1 MMFKEPNKQQID
13 SLIKLALNEDV
24 GLGDITTRS
33 IVSAGDIF
41 EAEILAKNDMVLCG
55 LDIFKA
61 VFCHLDT
68 FVSYYD
74 DIFKD
79 GDFIKSG
86 TIFLKMKGR
95 GVALLEG
102 ERVALNI
109 IQRLCGIASLTKQYV
124 DRAKPIKILDTRKTT
139 PGIRIFEKYA
149 VHCGGGVN
157 HRFGLFDAI
166 LIKDNHIKAA
176 GGIIQAITTVRK
188 TNKNLM
194 EIEVEASTIEE
205 VKDAIVA
212 KSDTIMLDNMTIEEI
227 IKSVEII
234 DGKAK
239 IEVSGSI
246 SLQKID
252 TLSKLDINFISIG
265 SLTHSPKASDISM
278 NFILP

>member
-1 MMFKEPNKQQID
+1 MFKEKNKNQID
-13 SLIKLALNEDV
+13 NLIKLALNEDV

-33 IVSAGDIF
+33 IVSEKDIF
-41 EAEILAKNDMVLCG
+41 QAEILAKNDLVLCG

-61 VFCHLDT
+61 VFFYLDT
-68 FVSYYD
+68 NISYCD

-139 PGIRIFEKYA
+139 PGFRTFEKYA
-149 VHCGGGVN
+149 VLCGGGVN

-166 LIKDNHIKAA
+166 LIKDNHIKAS
-176 GGIIQAITTVRK
+176 GGITQAIEAVRK
-188 TNKNLM
+188 SNKGLIQ
-194 EIEVEASTIEE
+194 IEVEASTLEE
-205 VKDAIVA
+205 VKDAIAA
-212 KSDTIMLDNMTIEEI
+212 KSDTIMLDNMNIEDI
-227 IKSVEII
+227 IKSVQII
-234 DGKAK
+234 GGKAK

-246 SLQKID
+246 SLAKID

>member
-1 MMFKEPNKQQID
+1 MFKEPNKQQID
-13 SLIKLALNEDV
+13 NLIKFALNEDV
-24 GLGDITTRS
+24 GLGDVTTRS

-41 EAEILAKNDMVLCG
+41 QAEILAKNNMVLCG

-61 VFCHLDT
+61 VFCHLDN
-68 FVSYYD
+68 
-74 DIFKD
+74 DIFYSEDTFKD

-86 TIFLKMKGR
+86 TIILKMTGR

-166 LIKDNHIKAA
+166 LIKDNHIKAS
-176 GGIIQAITTVRK
+176 GGVTQAITTVRK
-188 TNKNLM
+188 NNKGIM
-194 EIEVEASTIEE
+194 KIEVEASTLGE
-205 VKDAIVA
+205 VKDAIAA
-212 KSDTIMLDNMTIEEI
+212 KSDTIMLDNMDIEDV

-234 DGKAK
+234 GGKAK

-246 SLQKID
+246 SLEKID

>member
-1 MMFKEPNKQQID
+1 MFKEKNKNQID
-13 SLIKLALNEDV
+13 NLIKLALNEDV

-33 IVSAGDIF
+33 IISEKDIF
-41 EAEILAKNDMVLCG
+41 QAEILAKNDLVLCG

-61 VFCHLDT
+61 VFFYLDT
-68 FVSYYD
+68 NVSYCD

-139 PGIRIFEKYA
+139 PGFRIFEKYA
-149 VHCGGGVN
+149 VLCGGGVN

-166 LIKDNHIKAA
+166 LIKDNHIKAS
-176 GGIIQAITTVRK
+176 GGITQAIEAVRK
-188 TNKNLM
+188 SNKELM
-194 EIEVEASTIEE
+194 QIEVEASTLEE
-205 VKDAIVA
+205 VKDAIAA
-212 KSDTIMLDNMTIEEI
+212 KSDIIMLDNMTIEDT
-227 IKSVEII
+227 KKAVEII
-234 DGKAK
+234 GEKAK

-246 SLQKID
+246 SLEKLD

>member
-1 MMFKEPNKQQID
+1 MFKEPNKQQID

-188 TNKNLM
+188 INKNLM

>member
-234 DGKAK
+234 GGKAK

>member
-1 MMFKEPNKQQID
+1 MFKEKNKNQID
-13 SLIKLALNEDV
+13 NLIKLALNEDV

-33 IVSAGDIF
+33 IVSEKDIF
-41 EAEILAKNDMVLCG
+41 QAEILAKNDLVLCG

-61 VFCHLDT
+61 VFFYLDT
-68 FVSYYD
+68 NISYCD

-109 IQRLCGIASLTKQYV
+109 IQRLCGIASITKQYV

-139 PGIRIFEKYA
+139 PGFRIFEKYA
-149 VHCGGGVN
+149 VLCGGGVN

-166 LIKDNHIKAA
+166 LIKDNHIKAS
-176 GGIIQAITTVRK
+176 GGITQAIEAVRK
-188 TNKNLM
+188 SNKGLM
-194 EIEVEASTIEE
+194 QIEVEASTLEE
-205 VKDAIVA
+205 VKDAIA
-212 KSDTIMLDNMTIEEI
+212 SKSDIIMLDNMTIEDT
-227 IKSVEII
+227 IKAVEII
-234 DGKAK
+234 GEKAK

-246 SLQKID
+246 SLEKLD

-278 NFILP
+278 NFILS

>member
-1 MMFKEPNKQQID
+1 MFKEPNKQQID
-13 SLIKLALNEDV
+13 CLIKLALNEDV

-33 IVSAGDIF
+33 IVSARDIF
-41 EAEILAKNDMVLCG
+41 QAEIIAKNNMVLCG

-68 FVSYYD
+68 DISYSED
-74 DIFKD
+74 TFKD

-86 TIFLKMKGR
+86 TIILKMTGR

-166 LIKDNHIKAA
+166 LIKDNHIKAS
-176 GGIIQAITTVRK
+176 GGVTQAITKVRK
-188 TNKNLM
+188 SNKDIIK
-194 EIEVEASTIEE
+194 IEVEASTLEE
-205 VKDAIVA
+205 VKDAIAA
-212 KSDTIMLDNMTIEEI
+212 KSDTIMLDNMTIEDI

-234 DGKAK
+234 GGKAK

-246 SLQKID
+246 SLEKID

-265 SLTHSPKASDISM
+265 SLTHSSKASDISM

>member
-1 MMFKEPNKQQID
+1 MFKEKNKNQID
-13 SLIKLALNEDV
+13 NLIKLALNEDV

-33 IVSAGDIF
+33 IISEKDIF
-41 EAEILAKNDMVLCG
+41 QAEILAKNDLVLCG

-61 VFCHLDT
+61 VFFYLDT
-68 FVSYYD
+68 NVSYCD

-139 PGIRIFEKYA
+139 PGFRIFEKYA
-149 VHCGGGVN
+149 VLCGGGVN

-166 LIKDNHIKAA
+166 LIKDNHIKAS
-176 GGIIQAITTVRK
+176 GGITQAIEAVRK
-188 TNKNLM
+188 SNKGLM
-194 EIEVEASTIEE
+194 QIEVEAATLEE
-205 VKDAIVA
+205 VKDAIAA
-212 KSDTIMLDNMTIEEI
+212 KSDIIMLDNMTIEDT
-227 IKSVEII
+227 IKAVEII
-234 DGKAK
+234 GEKAK

-246 SLQKID
+246 SLKKLD

>member
-1 MMFKEPNKQQID
+1 MFKEKNKNQID
-13 SLIKLALNEDV
+13 NLIKLALNEDV

-33 IVSAGDIF
+33 IISEKDIF
-41 EAEILAKNDMVLCG
+41 QAEILAKNDLVLCG

-61 VFCHLDT
+61 VFFYLDT
-68 FVSYYD
+68 NISYCD

-139 PGIRIFEKYA
+139 PGFRIFEKYA
-149 VHCGGGVN
+149 VLCGGGVN

-166 LIKDNHIKAA
+166 LIKDNHIKAS
-176 GGIIQAITTVRK
+176 GGITQAIEAVRK
-188 TNKNLM
+188 SNKGLM
-194 EIEVEASTIEE
+194 QIEVEASTLEE
-205 VKDAIVA
+205 VKDAIAA
-212 KSDTIMLDNMTIEEI
+212 KSDIIMLDNMTIEDT
-227 IKSVEII
+227 KKAVEII
-234 DGKAK
+234 GEKAK

-246 SLQKID
+246 SLEKLD

>member
-1 MMFKEPNKQQID
+1 MFKEKNKNQID
-13 SLIKLALNEDV
+13 NLIKLALNEDV

-33 IVSAGDIF
+33 IVSEKDIF
-41 EAEILAKNDMVLCG
+41 QAEILAKNDLVLCG

-61 VFCHLDT
+61 VFFYLDT
-68 FVSYYD
+68 NVSYCD

-139 PGIRIFEKYA
+139 PGFRIFEKYA
-149 VHCGGGVN
+149 VLCGGGVN

-166 LIKDNHIKAA
+166 LIKDNHIKAS
-176 GGIIQAITTVRK
+176 GGITQAIEAVRK
-188 TNKNLM
+188 SNKGLM
-194 EIEVEASTIEE
+194 QIEGEASTLEE
-205 VKDAIVA
+205 VKDAIAA
-212 KSDTIMLDNMTIEEI
+212 KSDIIMLDNMTIEDT
-227 IKSVEII
+227 KKAVEII
-234 DGKAK
+234 GEKAK

-246 SLQKID
+246 SLEKLD

>member
-1 MMFKEPNKQQID
+1 MFKEKNKNQID
-13 SLIKLALNEDV
+13 NLIKLALNEDV

-33 IVSAGDIF
+33 IISEKDIF
-41 EAEILAKNDMVLCG
+41 QAEILAKNDLVLCG

-61 VFCHLDT
+61 VFFYLDT
-68 FVSYYD
+68 NVSYFD

-139 PGIRIFEKYA
+139 PGFRIFEKYA
-149 VHCGGGVN
+149 VLCGGGVN

-166 LIKDNHIKAA
+166 LIKDNHIKAS
-176 GGIIQAITTVRK
+176 GGITQAIEAVRK
-188 TNKNLM
+188 SNKGLM
-194 EIEVEASTIEE
+194 QIEVEASTLEE
-205 VKDAIVA
+205 VKDAIAA
-212 KSDTIMLDNMTIEEI
+212 KSDIIMLDNMTIEDT
-227 IKSVEII
+227 KKAVEII
-234 DGKAK
+234 GEKAK

-246 SLQKID
+246 SLEKLD

>member
-1 MMFKEPNKQQID
+1 MFKEKNKNQID
-13 SLIKLALNEDV
+13 NLIKLALNEDV

-33 IVSAGDIF
+33 IVSEKDIF
-41 EAEILAKNDMVLCG
+41 QAEILAKNDLVLCG

-61 VFCHLDT
+61 VFFYLDT
-68 FVSYYD
+68 NISYCD

-109 IQRLCGIASLTKQYV
+109 IQRLCGIASSTRQYV

-139 PGIRIFEKYA
+139 PGFRIFEKYA
-149 VHCGGGVN
+149 VLCGGGVN

-166 LIKDNHIKAA
+166 LIKDNHIKAS
-176 GGIIQAITTVRK
+176 GGITQAIEAVRK
-188 TNKNLM
+188 SNKGLM
-194 EIEVEASTIEE
+194 QIEVEASTLEE
-205 VKDAIVA
+205 VKDAIAA
-212 KSDTIMLDNMTIEEI
+212 KSDIIMLDNMTIEDT
-227 IKSVEII
+227 KKAVEII
-234 DGKAK
+234 GEKAK

-246 SLQKID
+246 SLEKLD

>member
-1 MMFKEPNKQQID
+1 MFKEKNKNQID
-13 SLIKLALNEDV
+13 NLIKLALNEDV

-33 IVSAGDIF
+33 IISEKDIF
-41 EAEILAKNDMVLCG
+41 QAEILAKNDLVLCG

-61 VFCHLDT
+61 VFFYLDT
-68 FVSYYD
+68 NVSYCG

-139 PGIRIFEKYA
+139 PGFRIFEKYA
-149 VHCGGGVN
+149 VLCGGGVN

-166 LIKDNHIKAA
+166 LIKDNHIKAS
-176 GGIIQAITTVRK
+176 GGITQAIEAVRK
-188 TNKNLM
+188 SNKGLM
-194 EIEVEASTIEE
+194 QIEVEASTLEE
-205 VKDAIVA
+205 VKDAIAA
-212 KSDTIMLDNMTIEEI
+212 KSDIIMLDNMTIEDT
-227 IKSVEII
+227 KKAVEII
-234 DGKAK
+234 GEKAK

-246 SLQKID
+246 SLEKLD

>member
-1 MMFKEPNKQQID
+1 MFKEPNKQQID
-13 SLIKLALNEDV
+13 CLIKLALNEDV
-24 GLGDITTRS
+24 GLGDITTRA
-33 IVSAGDIF
+33 IVSEMDIF
-41 EAEILAKNDMVLCG
+41 QAEILAKNDMVLCG

-68 FVSYYD
+68 DISYYD
-74 DIFKD
+74 DIFND
-79 GDFIKSG
+79 GDIIKNG

-109 IQRLCGIASLTKQYV
+109 IQRLCGIASVTKQYV
-124 DRAKPIKILDTRKTT
+124 DRAKPIQILDTRKTT

-157 HRFGLFDAI
+157 HRFGLYDAI
-166 LIKDNHIKAA
+166 LIKDNHIKAS
-176 GGIIQAITTVRK
+176 GGVIQAITAVRK
-188 TNKNLM
+188 SNKDLIKI
-194 EIEVEASTIEE
+194 EIEVSTLEE
-205 VKDAIVA
+205 VKDAIAA
-212 KSDTIMLDNMTIEEI
+212 KSDIIMLDNMTIENT

-234 DGKAK
+234 GGNAK
-239 IEVSGSI
+239 VEVSGSI
-246 SLQKID
+246 SLDKID

>member
-1 MMFKEPNKQQID
+1 MFKEKNKNQID
-13 SLIKLALNEDV
+13 NLIKLALNEDV

-33 IVSAGDIF
+33 IVSEKDIF
-41 EAEILAKNDMVLCG
+41 QAEILAKNDLILCG

-61 VFCHLDT
+61 VFFYLDT
-68 FVSYYD
+68 NISYCD

-139 PGIRIFEKYA
+139 PGFRIFEKYA
-149 VHCGGGVN
+149 VLCGGGVN

-166 LIKDNHIKAA
+166 LIKDNHIKAS
-176 GGIIQAITTVRK
+176 GGITQAIEAVRK
-188 TNKNLM
+188 SNKGLIQ
-194 EIEVEASTIEE
+194 IEVEASTLEE
-205 VKDAIVA
+205 VKDAIAA
-212 KSDTIMLDNMTIEEI
+212 KSDTIMLDNMNIEDI
-227 IKSVEII
+227 IKSVQII
-234 DGKAK
+234 GGKAK

-246 SLQKID
+246 SLAKID

>member
-1 MMFKEPNKQQID
+1 MFKEKNKNQID
-13 SLIKLALNEDV
+13 NLIKLALNEDV

-33 IVSAGDIF
+33 IVSEKDIF
-41 EAEILAKNDMVLCG
+41 QAEILAKNDLVLCG

-61 VFCHLDT
+61 VFFYLDT
-68 FVSYYD
+68 NISYCD

-139 PGIRIFEKYA
+139 PGFRIFEKYA
-149 VHCGGGVN
+149 VLCGGGVN

-166 LIKDNHIKAA
+166 LIKDNHIKAS
-176 GGIIQAITTVRK
+176 GGITQAIEAVRK
-188 TNKNLM
+188 SNKGLIQ
-194 EIEVEASTIEE
+194 IEVEASTLEE
-205 VKDAIVA
+205 VKAAIAA
-212 KSDTIMLDNMTIEEI
+212 KSDTIMLDNMTIEDI

-246 SLQKID
+246 SLAKID

>member
-1 MMFKEPNKQQID
+1 MFKEKNKNKID
-13 SLIKLALNEDV
+13 NLIKLALNEDV

-33 IVSAGDIF
+33 IVSEKDIF
-41 EAEILAKNDMVLCG
+41 QAEILAKNDLVLCG

-61 VFCHLDT
+61 VFFYLDT
-68 FVSYYD
+68 NISYCD

-139 PGIRIFEKYA
+139 PGFRIFEKYA
-149 VHCGGGVN
+149 VLCGGGVN

-166 LIKDNHIKAA
+166 LIKDNHIKAS
-176 GGIIQAITTVRK
+176 GGITQAIEAVRK
-188 TNKNLM
+188 SNKGLM
-194 EIEVEASTIEE
+194 QIEVEASTLEE
-205 VKDAIVA
+205 VKDAIAA
-212 KSDTIMLDNMTIEEI
+212 KSDIIMLDNMTIEDT
-227 IKSVEII
+227 IKAVEII
-234 DGKAK
+234 GEKAK

-246 SLQKID
+246 SLAKID

>member
-1 MMFKEPNKQQID
+1 MFKGPSKKQID

-33 IVSAGDIF
+33 IVSAKDIF
-41 EAEILAKNDMVLCG
+41 QAEILAKNDMVLCG

-68 FVSYYD
+68 DISYCED
-74 DIFKD
+74 TFKD

-86 TIFLKMKGR
+86 TIILKMTGR

-109 IQRLCGIASLTKQYV
+109 IQKLCGIASLTKQYV

-166 LIKDNHIKAA
+166 LIKDNHIKAS
-176 GGIIQAITTVRK
+176 GGVTQAITTVRK
-188 TNKNLM
+188 NNKGIM
-194 EIEVEASTIEE
+194 KIEVEASTLGE
-205 VKDAIVA
+205 VKDAIAA

-234 DGKAK
+234 SGKAK

-246 SLQKID
+246 SLEKID

>member
-1 MMFKEPNKQQID
+1 MFKEKYKNQID
-13 SLIKLALNEDV
+13 NLIKLALNEDV

-33 IVSAGDIF
+33 IISEKDIF
-41 EAEILAKNDMVLCG
+41 QAEILAKNDLVLCG

-61 VFCHLDT
+61 VFFYLDT
-68 FVSYYD
+68 NVSYCD

-139 PGIRIFEKYA
+139 PGFRIFEKYA
-149 VHCGGGVN
+149 VLCGGGVN

-166 LIKDNHIKAA
+166 LIKDNHIKAS
-176 GGIIQAITTVRK
+176 GGITQAIEAVRK
-188 TNKNLM
+188 SNKGLM
-194 EIEVEASTIEE
+194 QIEVEASTLEE
-205 VKDAIVA
+205 VKDAIAA
-212 KSDTIMLDNMTIEEI
+212 KSDIIMLDNMTIEDT
-227 IKSVEII
+227 IKAVEII
-234 DGKAK
+234 GEKAK

-246 SLQKID
+246 SLEKLD
-252 TLSKLDINFISIG
+252 TLSRLDINFISIG

>member
-1 MMFKEPNKQQID
+1 MFKEKNKNQID
-13 SLIKLALNEDV
+13 NLIKLALNEDV

-33 IVSAGDIF
+33 IVSEKDIF
-41 EAEILAKNDMVLCG
+41 QAEILAKNDLVLCG

-61 VFCHLDT
+61 VFFYLDT
-68 FVSYYD
+68 NISYCD

-109 IQRLCGIASLTKQYV
+109 IQRLCGIASLTKEYV
-124 DRAKPIKILDTRKTT
+124 ERAKPIKILDTRKTT
-139 PGIRIFEKYA
+139 PGFRIFEKYA
-149 VHCGGGVN
+149 VLCGGGVN

-166 LIKDNHIKAA
+166 LIKDNHIKAS
-176 GGIIQAITTVRK
+176 GGITQAIEAVRK
-188 TNKNLM
+188 SNKGLIQ
-194 EIEVEASTIEE
+194 IEVEASTLEE
-205 VKDAIVA
+205 VKDAIAA
-212 KSDTIMLDNMTIEEI
+212 KSDIIMLDNMTIEDT
-227 IKSVEII
+227 IKAVEII
-234 DGKAK
+234 GEKAK

-246 SLQKID
+246 SLEKLD

>member
-1 MMFKEPNKQQID
+1 MFKEKNKNQID
-13 SLIKLALNEDV
+13 NLIKLALNEDV

-33 IVSAGDIF
+33 IISEKDIF
-41 EAEILAKNDMVLCG
+41 QAEILAKNDLVLCG

-61 VFCHLDT
+61 VFFYLDAN
-68 FVSYYD
+68 VSYCD

-139 PGIRIFEKYA
+139 PGFRIFEKYA
-149 VHCGGGVN
+149 VLCGGGVN

-166 LIKDNHIKAA
+166 LIKDNHIKAS
-176 GGIIQAITTVRK
+176 GGITQAIEAVRK
-188 TNKNLM
+188 SNKGLM
-194 EIEVEASTIEE
+194 QIEVEASTLEE
-205 VKDAIVA
+205 VKDAIAA
-212 KSDTIMLDNMTIEEI
+212 KSDIIMLDNMTIEDT
-227 IKSVEII
+227 KKAVEII
-234 DGKAK
+234 GEKAK

-246 SLQKID
+246 SLEKLD

>member
-1 MMFKEPNKQQID
+1 MFKEKNKNQID
-13 SLIKLALNEDV
+13 NLIKLALNEDV

-33 IVSAGDIF
+33 IVSEKDIF
-41 EAEILAKNDMVLCG
+41 QAEILAKNDLVLCG

-61 VFCHLDT
+61 VFFYLDT
-68 FVSYYD
+68 NVSYFD

-109 IQRLCGIASLTKQYV
+109 IQRLCGIASSTRQYV

-139 PGIRIFEKYA
+139 PGFRIFEKYA
-149 VHCGGGVN
+149 VLCGGGVN

-166 LIKDNHIKAA
+166 LIKDNHIKAS
-176 GGIIQAITTVRK
+176 GGITQAIEAVRK
-188 TNKNLM
+188 SNKGLM
-194 EIEVEASTIEE
+194 QIEVEASTLEE
-205 VKDAIVA
+205 VKDAIAA
-212 KSDTIMLDNMTIEEI
+212 KSDIIMLDNMTIEDT
-227 IKSVEII
+227 KKAVEII
-234 DGKAK
+234 GEKAK

-246 SLQKID
+246 SLEKLD

>member
-1 MMFKEPNKQQID
+1 MFKEKNKNQID
-13 SLIKLALNEDV
+13 NLIKLALNEDV

-33 IVSAGDIF
+33 IISEKDIF
-41 EAEILAKNDMVLCG
+41 QAEILAKNDLVLCG

-61 VFCHLDT
+61 VFFYLDT
-68 FVSYYD
+68 NVSYCD

-124 DRAKPIKILDTRKTT
+124 DRAKSIKILDTRKTT
-139 PGIRIFEKYA
+139 PGLRIFEKYA
-149 VHCGGGVN
+149 VICGGGVN

-166 LIKDNHIKAA
+166 LIKDNHIKAS
-176 GGIIQAITTVRK
+176 GGITQAIEAVRK
-188 TNKNLM
+188 RNKGLM
-194 EIEVEASTIEE
+194 QIEVEASTLEE
-205 VKDAIVA
+205 VKDAIAA
-212 KSDTIMLDNMTIEEI
+212 KSDIIMLDNMTIEDT
-227 IKSVEII
+227 KKAVEII
-234 DGKAK
+234 GKKAK

-246 SLQKID
+246 SLEKLG

>member
-1 MMFKEPNKQQID
+1 MMFKGPSKQQID

-188 TNKNLM
+188 INKNLM

-234 DGKAK
+234 GGKAK

-246 SLQKID
+246 SLEKID

>member
-1 MMFKEPNKQQID
+1 MD
-13 SLIKLALNEDV
+13 
-24 GLGDITTRS
+24 T
-33 IVSAGDIF
+33 DIF
-41 EAEILAKNDMVLCG
+41 YSE
-55 LDIFKA
+55 
-61 VFCHLDT
+61 DT
-68 FVSYYD
+68 
-74 DIFKD
+74 FKD

-86 TIFLKMKGR
+86 TIILKMTGR

-166 LIKDNHIKAA
+166 LIKDNHIKAS
-176 GGIIQAITTVRK
+176 GGVTQAITTVRK
-188 TNKNLM
+188 NNKGIM
-194 EIEVEASTIEE
+194 KIEVEASTLGE
-205 VKDAIVA
+205 VKDAIAA
-212 KSDTIMLDNMTIEEI
+212 KSDTIMLDNMTIEDV

-234 DGKAK
+234 GGKAK

-246 SLQKID
+246 SLEKID

>member
-1 MMFKEPNKQQID
+1 MFKEKNKNQID
-13 SLIKLALNEDV
+13 NLIKLALNEDV

-33 IVSAGDIF
+33 IVSEKDIF
-41 EAEILAKNDMVLCG
+41 QAEILAKNDLVLCG

-61 VFCHLDT
+61 VFFYLDT
-68 FVSYYD
+68 NVSYCD

-139 PGIRIFEKYA
+139 PGFRIFEKYA
-149 VHCGGGVN
+149 VLCGGGVN

-166 LIKDNHIKAA
+166 LIKDNHIKAS
-176 GGIIQAITTVRK
+176 GGITQAIEAVRK
-188 TNKNLM
+188 SNKGLM
-194 EIEVEASTIEE
+194 QIEVEASTLEE
-205 VKDAIVA
+205 VKDAIAA
-212 KSDTIMLDNMTIEEI
+212 KSDIIMLDNMTIEDT
-227 IKSVEII
+227 KKAVEII
-234 DGKAK
+234 GEKAK

-246 SLQKID
+246 SLEKLD

>member
-1 MMFKEPNKQQID
+1 MFKEKNKNQID
-13 SLIKLALNEDV
+13 NLIKLALNEDV

-33 IVSAGDIF
+33 IISEKDIF
-41 EAEILAKNDMVLCG
+41 QAEILAKNDLVLCG

-61 VFCHLDT
+61 VFFYLDT
-68 FVSYYD
+68 NVSYCD

-139 PGIRIFEKYA
+139 PGFRIFEKYA
-149 VHCGGGVN
+149 VLCGGGVN

-166 LIKDNHIKAA
+166 LIKDNHIKAS
-176 GGIIQAITTVRK
+176 GGITQAIEAVRK
-188 TNKNLM
+188 SNKGFM
-194 EIEVEASTIEE
+194 QIEVEASTLEE
-205 VKDAIVA
+205 VKDAIAA
-212 KSDTIMLDNMTIEEI
+212 KSDIIMLDNMTIEDT
-227 IKSVEII
+227 IKAVEII
-234 DGKAK
+234 GEKAK

-246 SLQKID
+246 SLEKLD

>member
-1 MMFKEPNKQQID
+1 MFKEKYKNQID
-13 SLIKLALNEDV
+13 NLIKLALNEDV

-33 IVSAGDIF
+33 IVSEKDIF
-41 EAEILAKNDMVLCG
+41 QAEILAKNDLVLCG

-61 VFCHLDT
+61 VFFYLDT
-68 FVSYYD
+68 NISYCD

-139 PGIRIFEKYA
+139 PGFRIFEKYA
-149 VHCGGGVN
+149 VLCGGGVN

-166 LIKDNHIKAA
+166 LIKDNHIKAS
-176 GGIIQAITTVRK
+176 GGITQAIEAVRK
-188 TNKNLM
+188 SNKGLM
-194 EIEVEASTIEE
+194 QIEVEASTLEE
-205 VKDAIVA
+205 VKDAIAA
-212 KSDTIMLDNMTIEEI
+212 KSDTIMLDNMTIEDI
-227 IKSVEII
+227 MKSVQII
-234 DGKAK
+234 GGKAK

-246 SLQKID
+246 SLAIID

>member
-1 MMFKEPNKQQID
+1 MFKGPNKQQID

-33 IVSAGDIF
+33 IVSARDIF
-41 EAEILAKNDMVLCG
+41 QAEILAKNDMVLCG

-68 FVSYYD
+68 DVSYYD

-79 GDFIKSG
+79 GNFIKSG
-86 TIFLKMKGR
+86 TIFLKIKGR

-124 DRAKPIKILDTRKTT
+124 DRAKPIQILDTRKTT

-149 VHCGGGVN
+149 VRCGGGVN
-157 HRFGLFDAI
+157 HRFGLYDAI
-166 LIKDNHIKAA
+166 LIKDNHIKAS
-176 GGIIQAITTVRK
+176 GGVMQAITTVRK
-188 TNKNLM
+188 SNKDLI
-194 EIEVEASTIEE
+194 EIEVEASTLEE

-212 KSDTIMLDNMTIEEI
+212 KSDTIMLDNMTIENI

-234 DGKAK
+234 GGKAK
-239 IEVSGSI
+239 IEVSGAI
-246 SLQKID
+246 SLEKID

>member
-1 MMFKEPNKQQID
+1 MFKEKNKNQID
-13 SLIKLALNEDV
+13 KLIKLALNEDV

-33 IVSAGDIF
+33 IVPEKDIF
-41 EAEILAKNDMVLCG
+41 QAEILAKNDLVLCG

-61 VFCHLDT
+61 VFFYLDT
-68 FVSYYD
+68 NISYCD

-139 PGIRIFEKYA
+139 PGFRIFEKYA
-149 VHCGGGVN
+149 VLCGGGAN

-166 LIKDNHIKAA
+166 LIKDNHIKAS
-176 GGIIQAITTVRK
+176 GGITQAIEAVRK
-188 TNKNLM
+188 SNKGLM
-194 EIEVEASTIEE
+194 QIEVEASTLEE
-205 VKDAIVA
+205 VKDAIAA
-212 KSDTIMLDNMTIEEI
+212 KSDIIMLDNMTIEDT
-227 IKSVEII
+227 IKAVEII
-234 DGKAK
+234 GEKAK

-246 SLQKID
+246 SLKKLD

>member
-1 MMFKEPNKQQID
+1 MFKEKNKNKID
-13 SLIKLALNEDV
+13 NLIKLALNEDV

-33 IVSAGDIF
+33 IVSEKDIF
-41 EAEILAKNDMVLCG
+41 QAEILAKNDLVLCG

-61 VFCHLDT
+61 VFFYLDT
-68 FVSYYD
+68 NISYCD

-139 PGIRIFEKYA
+139 PGFRIFEKYA
-149 VHCGGGVN
+149 VLCGGGVN

-166 LIKDNHIKAA
+166 LIKDNHIKAS
-176 GGIIQAITTVRK
+176 GGITQAIEAVRK
-188 TNKNLM
+188 SNKGLM
-194 EIEVEASTIEE
+194 QIEVEASTLEE
-205 VKDAIVA
+205 VKDAIAA
-212 KSDTIMLDNMTIEEI
+212 KSDIIMLDNMTIEDT
-227 IKSVEII
+227 IKAVEII
-234 DGKAK
+234 GEKAK

-246 SLQKID
+246 SLEKLD

>member
-1 MMFKEPNKQQID
+1 MFKEKNKNQID
-13 SLIKLALNEDV
+13 NLIKLALNEDV

-33 IVSAGDIF
+33 IVSEKDIF
-41 EAEILAKNDMVLCG
+41 QAEILAKNDLVLCG

-61 VFCHLDT
+61 VFFYLDT
-68 FVSYYD
+68 NISYCD

-139 PGIRIFEKYA
+139 PGFRIFEKYA
-149 VHCGGGVN
+149 VLCGGGVN

-166 LIKDNHIKAA
+166 LIKDNHIKAS
-176 GGIIQAITTVRK
+176 GGITQAIEAVRK
-188 TNKNLM
+188 SNKGLIQ
-194 EIEVEASTIEE
+194 IEVEASTLEE
-205 VKDAIVA
+205 VKDAIAA
-212 KSDTIMLDNMTIEEI
+212 KSDIIMLDNMTIEDT
-227 IKSVEII
+227 KKAVEII
-234 DGKAK
+234 GEKAK

-246 SLQKID
+246 SLEKLD

>member
-1 MMFKEPNKQQID
+1 MFKEPNKQQID

-234 DGKAK
+234 GGKAK

-246 SLQKID
+246 SLEKID

>member
-188 TNKNLM
+188 INKNLM

-234 DGKAK
+234 GGKAK

-246 SLQKID
+246 SLEKID

>member
-1 MMFKEPNKQQID
+1 MFKEPNKQQID
-13 SLIKLALNEDV
+13 NLIKFALNEDV
-24 GLGDITTRS
+24 GLGDVTTRS
-33 IVSAGDIF
+33 IISAGDIF
-41 EAEILAKNDMVLCG
+41 QAEILAKNNMVLCG

-61 VFCHLDT
+61 VFSHLDT
-68 FVSYYD
+68 
-74 DIFKD
+74 DIFYSEDTFKD

-86 TIFLKMKGR
+86 TIILKMTGR
-95 GVALLEG
+95 GIALLEG

-166 LIKDNHIKAA
+166 LIKDNHIKAS
-176 GGIIQAITTVRK
+176 GGVTQAITTVRK
-188 TNKNLM
+188 NNKGIM
-194 EIEVEASTIEE
+194 KIEVEASTLGE
-205 VKDAIVA
+205 VKDAIAA
-212 KSDTIMLDNMTIEEI
+212 KSDTIMLDNMTIEDV

-234 DGKAK
+234 GGKAK

-246 SLQKID
+246 SLEKID

>member
-1 MMFKEPNKQQID
+1 MFKEKNKNQID
-13 SLIKLALNEDV
+13 NLIKLALNEDV

-33 IVSAGDIF
+33 IVSARDIF
-41 EAEILAKNDMVLCG
+41 QAEILAKNDMVLCG

-61 VFCHLDT
+61 VFFYLDT
-68 FVSYYD
+68 NVSYCD

-109 IQRLCGIASLTKQYV
+109 IQRLCGIASLTKEYV
-124 DRAKPIKILDTRKTT
+124 ERAKPIKILDTRKTT
-139 PGIRIFEKYA
+139 PGFRIFEKYA
-149 VHCGGGVN
+149 VLCGGGVN

-166 LIKDNHIKAA
+166 LIKDNHIKAS
-176 GGIIQAITTVRK
+176 GGITQAIEAVRK
-188 TNKNLM
+188 SNKGLM
-194 EIEVEASTIEE
+194 QIEVEASTLEE
-205 VKDAIVA
+205 VKDAIAA
-212 KSDTIMLDNMTIEEI
+212 KSDIIMLDNMTIEEI

-234 DGKAK
+234 GGKAK

>member
-1 MMFKEPNKQQID
+1 MFKEPNKQQID

-188 TNKNLM
+188 INKNLM

-234 DGKAK
+234 GGKAK

-252 TLSKLDINFISIG
+252 TLSKFDINFISIG

>member
-1 MMFKEPNKQQID
+1 MFKEKNKNQID
-13 SLIKLALNEDV
+13 NLIKLALNEDV

-33 IVSAGDIF
+33 IISEKDIF
-41 EAEILAKNDMVLCG
+41 QAEILAKNDLVLCG

-61 VFCHLDT
+61 VFFYLDT
-68 FVSYYD
+68 NISYCD

-139 PGIRIFEKYA
+139 PGFRIFEKYA
-149 VHCGGGVN
+149 VLCGGGVN

-166 LIKDNHIKAA
+166 LIKDNHIKAS
-176 GGIIQAITTVRK
+176 GGITQAIEAVRK
-188 TNKNLM
+188 SNKGLM
-194 EIEVEASTIEE
+194 QIEVEASTLEE
-205 VKDAIVA
+205 VKDAIAA
-212 KSDTIMLDNMTIEEI
+212 KSDIIMLDNMTIEDT
-227 IKSVEII
+227 IKAVEII
-234 DGKAK
+234 GEKAK

-246 SLQKID
+246 SLEKLD

>member
-1 MMFKEPNKQQID
+1 MFKEKNKNQIKT
-13 SLIKLALNEDV
+13 LIKLALNEDV

-33 IVSAGDIF
+33 IVSEKDIF
-41 EAEILAKNDMVLCG
+41 QAEILAKNDLVLCG

-61 VFCHLDT
+61 VFFYLDT
-68 FVSYYD
+68 NVSYCD

-109 IQRLCGIASLTKQYV
+109 IQRLCGIASSTRQYV

-139 PGIRIFEKYA
+139 PGFRIFEKYA
-149 VHCGGGVN
+149 VLCGGGVN

-166 LIKDNHIKAA
+166 LIKDNHIKAS
-176 GGIIQAITTVRK
+176 GGITQAIEAVRK
-188 TNKNLM
+188 SNKGLM
-194 EIEVEASTIEE
+194 EIEVEASTLEE
-205 VKDAIVA
+205 VKDAIAA
-212 KSDTIMLDNMTIEEI
+212 KSDTIMLDNMTIEDT
-227 IKSVEII
+227 IKAVEII
-234 DGKAK
+234 GEKAK

-246 SLQKID
+246 SLEKLD

-265 SLTHSPKASDISM
+265 SLTKNVCSISM
-278 NFILP
+278 NFLLP

>member
-1 MMFKEPNKQQID
+1 MFKEKNKNQID
-13 SLIKLALNEDV
+13 NLIKLALNEDV

-33 IVSAGDIF
+33 IVSEKDIF
-41 EAEILAKNDMVLCG
+41 QAEILAKNDLVLCG

-61 VFCHLDT
+61 VFFYLDT
-68 FVSYYD
+68 NVSYCD

-139 PGIRIFEKYA
+139 PGFRIFEKYA
-149 VHCGGGVN
+149 VLCGGGVN

-166 LIKDNHIKAA
+166 LIKDNHIKAS
-176 GGIIQAITTVRK
+176 GGITQAIEAVRK
-188 TNKNLM
+188 SNKGHIQ
-194 EIEVEASTIEE
+194 IEVEASTLEE
-205 VKDAIVA
+205 VKAAIAA
-212 KSDTIMLDNMTIEEI
+212 KSDTIMLDNMNIEDI
-227 IKSVEII
+227 IKSVQII
-234 DGKAK
+234 GGKAK

-246 SLQKID
+246 SLAKID
-252 TLSKLDINFISIG
+252 TLSRLDINFISIG